1 MDLQEIRSE
10 LNQIDTQA
18 GVALEYI
25 IDNEDE
31 LGYSE
36 ELEELTEALEQIQ
49 YKITNIQEQ
58 QGWI

>member
-49 YKITNIQEQ
+49 YIKV
-58 QGWI
+58 